1 MLKELAVMFTTS
13 LRRSMNRLANV
24 LDPPL
29 IILVYHRVCMLD
41 DDPFQLAV
49 APVNFR
55 EQICYLRDHW
65 PVVRLSEALH
75 KRTDPAVA
83 ITFDDG
89 YADNLLHALPILE
102 ECRVPAT
109 FFVTT
114 GYLDMQREYWWDQ
127 LELLKVSVSERMPP
141 EDNLHTMLRKLP
153 PDEREK
159 CLDALFTRRSTEP
172 RFRQTHRPLTSVELQ
187 QMADSEWADIG
198 AHGVSHTAFS
208 ALAPEV
214 QHEELIASKTLLQEL
229 LQREISLF
237 SYPFGKADD
246 YTHASVAFC
255 KDCGFSLAVANI
267 PGQVHRWTDP
277 YQLPRHLVRNW
288 PVAEFASQVSRFFT
302 A

>member
-1 MLKELAVMFTTS
+1 MLKELAVTFATS
-13 LRRSMNRLANV
+13 LSRSMNLLINV
-24 LDPPL
+24 IDPPL
-29 IILVYHRVCMLD
+29 VILLYHRVCTLN

-65 PVVRLSEALH
+65 PVIRLSEALH
-75 KRTDPAVA
+75 KRTEPAVA

-89 YADNLLHALPILE
+89 YADNFLHALPILE

-114 GYLDMQREYWWDQ
+114 GYLDTHREYWWDQ
-127 LELLKVSVSERMPP
+127 LSLLRLSERIPP
-141 EDNLHTMLRKLP
+141 VDDLHTKLRKLP
-153 PDEREK
+153 PAERERF
-159 CLDALFTRRSTEP
+159 LDVLFTQCGIRP
-172 RFRQTHRPLTSVELQ
+172 QFRQTHRPLTSVELCQ
-187 QMADSEWADIG
+187 LASSKWADVG

-214 QHEELIASKTLLQEL
+214 QHDELITSKISLQEL

-237 SYPFGKADD
+237 SYPFGKTED

-255 KDCGFSLAVANI
+255 KNCGFSLAVANI
-267 PGQVHRWTDP
+267 PGQVRCWTDP

-288 PVAEFASQVSRFFT
+288 PVTEFASQVRRFWT